1 MSLSSSL
8 QKASANILKKLGG
21 NVTLRKITTGSY
33 DTSTGIISET
43 TADSTVQGLLE
54 NIKKAE
60 TNGLIRANDKKH
72 TISAKGLSS
81 EVTPQDR
88 IIIAGIE
95 YQIIQVDK
103 NEQNN
108 VVITYELYL
117 RA

>member
-8 QKASANILKKLGG
+8 QKASSNILKKLGG

-33 DTSTGIISET
+33 DTSTGAISET
-43 TADSTVQGLLE
+43 TSDSTVKGLLE
-54 NIKKAE
+54 NITKAE
-60 TNGLIRANDKKH
+60 TNDLIRAQDKKL